1 MTNVLILG
9 ATGRT
14 GAPVLQQLSEYAHI
28 QVIAALRQANDIS
41 RLPKT
46 QRPFQTMVVD
56 INDISSLSRST
67 GKADVIVN
75 ALRMR
80 GDIPETTLVDLD
92 KRIRK
97 AVSGR
102 ENLLTIT
109 VGGAGSLKMKNGK
122 RFWQDV
128 AFPERTLPRGRAHS
142 RLRDYLETL
151 PPSESWAYLIP
162 PPAYIPD
169 GLHVG
174 SYQRWETSNNEM
186 AFLKKS
192 ISYEDFATAVCDAV
206 RERWEGIHLIAGV
219 VQKSHP

>member
-14 GAPVLQQLSEYAHI
+14 GASVLQQLSEYKHI
-28 QVIAALRQANDIS
+28 QVFAALREESDIS

-46 QRPFQTMVVD
+46 KYPIQTRLVD
-56 INDISSLSRST
+56 INNISSLHRAT
-67 GKADVIVN
+67 EKADVIVN
-75 ALRMR
+75 AIRMR
-80 GDIPETTLVDLD
+80 GEIPETTLVDLD
-92 KRIRK
+92 KRIQK

-109 VGGAGSLKMKNGK
+109 VGGAGSLKMHNGK
-122 RFWQDV
+122 RFWQDI
-128 AFPERTLPRGRAHS
+128 AFPERTLPRGKAHT

-151 PPSESWAYLIP
+151 PDSESWAYLIP

-169 GLHVG
+169 GLRVG
-174 SYQRWETSNNEM
+174 GYKRWKALNDEIE
-186 AFLKKS
+186 FLKKS

-206 RERWEGIHLIAGV
+206 LERWNGVHLIGND
-219 VQKSHP
+219 K